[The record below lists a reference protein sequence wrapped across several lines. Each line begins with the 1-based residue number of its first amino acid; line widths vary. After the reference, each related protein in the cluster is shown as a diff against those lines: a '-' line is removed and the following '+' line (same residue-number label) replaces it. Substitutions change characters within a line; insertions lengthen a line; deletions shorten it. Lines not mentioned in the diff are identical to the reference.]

1 MSAEKREELRV
12 DTEHRNKGEGVG
24 SGFGPGQS
32 YPGPGLTNLAHEGLI
47 SAGLRNIEVQG
58 PGTNVTHNK
67 NLEQSSSLPEAV
79 EMEQNSSMVLN
90 ITGNEPIKVGSS
102 GRSKGRRRRK
112 KRGFR
117 VGNALQI
124 LALDYGDE
132 ERLDG
137 LEKWIED
144 LKEKVGHDKELV
156 RAVDEAY
163 EEVLELFEEAL
174 EELGL
179 SGDDMDDE
187 LWENIV
193 QAGKELRELQAVEE
207 GQLSS
212 GGVEMEESKE
222 KDCESDV
229 EEGFLESSN
238 AWIDELEDLTGVEW
252 LNGVLVE
259 IKSYMDVVF
268 CKNGSMVK
276 QKDSCLLLC
285 FATINVCITWSF
297 DGMNLTANGQCCV
310 YELRAEPLLLLSLLL
325 LPLVS
330 SLPSPPAK
338 RSSTSGGEASR
349 GGGRRSSSVDL
360 RFFPPLLLL
369 ANSRRAATVQ
379 QIDAKSTDLLC
390 FRRPWWVSSDSFKAG
405 VISQIHFIFPSQ
417 QSTYGKL
424 MRFNMLQ
431 LLKNLRSHSL
441 GKEIT
446 DADILD

>member
-1 MSAEKREELRV
+1 MIEGGVLMVNGGDEVCGVVDRREV
-12 DTEHRNKGEGVG
+12 DTEHRNEGEGVG

-79 EMEQNSSMVLN
+79 EIEQNSSLVLN

-187 LWENIV
+187 LVCKAALIFWKKWENIV

-268 CKNGSMVK
+268 CKVRRIHLENRDEMARKACVILMEMDKADPSGG
-276 QKDSCLLLC
+276 CLGPNTKL
-285 FATINVCITWSF
+285 
-297 DGMNLTANGQCCV
+297 GRQ
-310 YELRAEPLLLLSLLL
+310 LRANQEWL
-325 LPLVS
+325 
-330 SLPSPPAK
+330 
-338 RSSTSGGEASR
+338 G
-349 GGGRRSSSVDL
+349 
-360 RFFPPLLLL
+360 
-369 ANSRRAATVQ
+369 
-379 QIDAKSTDLLC
+379 
-390 FRRPWWVSSDSFKAG
+390 
-405 VISQIHFIFPSQ
+405 
-417 QSTYGKL
+417 GKL
-424 MRFNMLQ
+424 CRWAW
-431 LLKNLRSHSL
+431 RAH
-441 GKEIT
+441 GPGYDE
-446 DADILD
+446 

>member
-1 MSAEKREELRV
+1 MIEGGVLMVNGGDEVCGVVDRREV
-12 DTEHRNKGEGVG
+12 DTEHRNEGEGVG

-79 EMEQNSSMVLN
+79 EIEQNSSLVLN

-268 CKNGSMVK
+268 CK
-276 QKDSCLLLC
+276 
-285 FATINVCITWSF
+285 
-297 DGMNLTANGQCCV
+297 
-310 YELRAEPLLLLSLLL
+310 PLLLLSLLL

-349 GGGRRSSSVDL
+349 GGGRRSRSPLFPATLVGEQRQVD
-360 RFFPPLLLL
+360 PGQ
-369 ANSRRAATVQ
+369 Q
-379 QIDAKSTDLLC
+379 QIDASLL
-390 FRRPWWVSSDSFKAG
+390 S
-405 VISQIHFIFPSQ
+405 
-417 QSTYGKL
+417 L

-446 DADILD
+446 DADILDWANSQVKSSGRHGHMASFKDKRLSDGVFFLELLGAVYPRAVN